1 MVTGSAQRRR
11 HQINLQALHAECE
24 TNYLRLLKI
33 LPELSAE
40 NIRHIAL
47 LNTDGAE
54 RRFQFL
60 VLERSRYTT
69 SLEIAEVG
77 LRSTWGLSASFS
89 VRMYHDARMAEVLAF
104 QKEKNIDPFI
114 SYPNARMLHR
124 DEKSQWNFLL
134 GEWLTHCL
142 AHGYN
147 TGKLF
152 IPQQEAVSDLSI

>member
-11 HQINLQALHAECE
+11 YQINLQILHAECE

-33 LPELSAE
+33 LPDLTAE

-47 LNTDGAE
+47 LNADGAE

-69 SLEIAEVG
+69 SLEIAEMG
-77 LRSTWGLSASFS
+77 PRPAWGLSASFS

-104 QKEKNIDPFI
+104 QQEKNINPFI
-114 SYPNARMLHR
+114 SYPNTRMLQR

-142 AHGYN
+142 ANGYN
-147 TGKLF
+147 TGDLF
-152 IPQQEAVSDLSI
+152 TPQQEAVSDLSI